1 MELLD
6 NNIRKS
12 NIFEGLNKTTTILDN
27 NDKYLPNLPNLK
39 TNQVKKIDEKAKKRQ
54 LKKDT
59 LANATFFYFY

>member
-6 NNIRKS
+6 GNTRES
-12 NIFEGLNKTTTILDN
+12 NILEGLNKATTILDN

-39 TNQVKKIDEKAKKRQ
+39 ANQAKKIDEKAKKRQ

-59 LANATFFYFY
+59 LANVTFFYFY

>member
-6 NNIRKS
+6 GNTRES
-12 NIFEGLNKTTTILDN
+12 NILKELNKATTILNN

-39 TNQVKKIDEKAKKRQ
+39 ANQAKKIDEKAKKHQ

-59 LANATFFYFY
+59 LANVTFFYFY